1 MNEQKFT
8 KIVETDITGGKSFVT
23 DFTYTETGKLKDK
36 TCRYESD
43 EIWFSKKYEY
53 DSEDKLITE
62 EHYRNE
68 YPGDESKSTYSK
80 FEYKYDEKGNL
91 TDETERSREGK
102 LLSRALNEYYE
113 NGNMK
118 QSRRTRYDKSGKTL
132 NINYIE
138 FNESGKITFKKS
150 YLPTGAVSNV
160 FKYEYDNEGTL
171 KSKICIRPSGNVSQ
185 KFTYEYQNG
194 KLKSEKEYSNN
205 DLTGEKEY
213 NEKGLLIKETIKNR
227 KGEMLIT
234 EYEYFSNDKIKEKI
248 SLTDSDVV
256 QKEKYIYD
264 NNFRLI
270 EKLTLD
276 KNELLIS
283 SEKYEYF
290 DWGYTVDYVMKSG
303 GKEYRKRYE
312 HHIQ

>member
-1 MNEQKFT
+1 MTEQKFS
-8 KIVETDITGGKSFVT
+8 KIIEKDITGGKSFVT
-23 DFTYTETGKLKDK
+23 DFIYTETGKLKEK
-36 TCRYESD
+36 TCRYESG

-53 DSEDKLITE
+53 GSEDKLITE

-68 YPGDESKSTYSK
+68 YPGDETKSAYSK
-80 FEYKYDEKGNL
+80 FKYRYDEKGNL
-91 TDETERSREGK
+91 VDETERNREGK

-138 FNESGKITFKKS
+138 FNEAGKTTFKKS

-160 FKYEYDNEGTL
+160 FKYEYDNEGAL
-171 KSKICIRPSGNVSQ
+171 MSKVCIRPSGNVSQ
-185 KFTYEYQNG
+185 RFTYEYQNG

-205 DLTGEKEY
+205 VLTGQKDY
-213 NEKGLLIKETIKNR
+213 NAKGLIAKETIKNKR
-227 KGEMLIT
+227 GKLLIT
-234 EYEYFSNDKIKEKI
+234 EYDYFSNGRIKEKI
-248 SLTDSDVV
+248 SLTDSKIT

-264 NNFRLI
+264 NDYRI
-270 EKLTLD
+270 TEKLTLD

-290 DWGYTVDYVMKSG
+290 DWGYTTDYIMKSG
-303 GKEYRKRYE
+303 GKEYRKLYK
-312 HHIQ
+312 HYL